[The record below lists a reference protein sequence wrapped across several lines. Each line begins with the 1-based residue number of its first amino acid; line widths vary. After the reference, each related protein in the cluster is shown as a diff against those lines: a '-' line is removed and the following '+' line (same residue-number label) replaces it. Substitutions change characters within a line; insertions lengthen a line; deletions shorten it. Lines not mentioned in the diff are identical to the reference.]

1 MLAQYL
7 RRILFGLLLLDLVL
21 AYLLLR
27 HAHWPLGS
35 TALVVLLLPP
45 LNVLAVVA
53 LTAILSRAKGSAGPW
68 WRSLWGEYLA
78 TLRIFVLRQPWPASP
93 PLSPPATG
101 GDSRI
106 PVLLVHGYLCNGRIW
121 DDMAQTLRAQGHTVR
136 TVDLEPV
143 FTSIDRYVPLVEAAV
158 ATLCQQ
164 TGAPQVA
171 LVGHS
176 MGGLAIR
183 AWLRVHGT
191 QRAAR
196 VLTLGTP
203 HAGTRL
209 ATHSQTPNGRQ
220 MVWHSAWLAELAAAE
235 SDAVRSLLRI
245 AITPQDNIVYPQQA
259 QSLEGIRPTVFEGIG
274 HLQMCLDAG
283 VIRWVGA
290 QLANLPAR

>member
-1 MLAQYL
+1 MLAQFL
-7 RRILFGLLLLDLVL
+7 RRTLAALLLLDLAL
-21 AYLLLR
+21 AYLLFR
-27 HAHWPLGS
+27 HAHWAPGS
-35 TALVVLLLPP
+35 IALVVLLLPP
-45 LNVLAVVA
+45 LSVLAVVA

-68 WRSLWGEYLA
+68 WRSLWGEYRA
-78 TLRIFVLRQPWPASP
+78 TLRIFVLRQPWPVP
-93 PLSPPATG
+93 PPAG
-101 GDSRI
+101 QAASGDAARI

-121 DDMAQTLRAQGHTVR
+121 DDMAQTLRAQGHTVL

-143 FTSIDRYVPLVEAAV
+143 FASIDRYAPLVEAAV

-164 TGAPQVA
+164 TGAPQIA

-183 AWLRVHGT
+183 AWLRAHGT

-203 HAGTRL
+203 HVGTRL

-245 AITPQDNIVYPQQA
+245 AITPQDNIVYPQAA
-259 QSLEGIRPTVFEGIG
+259 QTLEGIPPTVFEGIG

-290 QLANLPAR
+290 QLADLPAR

>member
-1 MLAQYL
+1 
-7 RRILFGLLLLDLVL
+7 
-21 AYLLLR
+21 
-27 HAHWPLGS
+27 
-35 TALVVLLLPP
+35 PP
-45 LNVLAVVA
+45 GCTLAVVGC
-53 LTAILSRAKGSAGPW
+53 TAVLSRAGGSAGLW
-68 WRSLWGEYLA
+68 WRSLWGEYRA
-78 TLRIFVLRQPWPASP
+78 TLRIFVLRQPWAARPTAGQPASG
-93 PLSPPATG
+93 SAAK
-101 GDSRI
+101 I

-143 FTSIDRYVPLVEAAV
+143 FTSIDGYAPLVEAAV

-164 TGAPQVA
+164 TGAPRVA

-183 AWLRVHGT
+183 AWLRAHGT

-203 HAGTRL
+203 HVGTRL
-209 ATHSQTPNGRQ
+209 AAHSQTPNGRQ
-220 MVWHSAWLAELAAAE
+220 MVWHSAWLAELTAAE

-290 QLANLPAR
+290 QLADLPAR